1 MWSETRRREWG
12 AAAAG
17 SRQGGRLECGGAM
30 GQRPGRTQ
38 NIASMLVTCAT
49 SQSRGWLKL
58 EAPCQVRQGGGEVCS
73 GARRVQRRRAEGNA
87 GGSCVVAR

>member
-1 MWSETRRREWG
+1 MLRCAWG
-12 AAAAG
+12 AEAARC
-17 SRQGGRLECGGAM
+17 RQGGRLVCGGAM
-30 GQRPGRTQ
+30 GQRPARTP
-38 NIASMLVTCAT
+38 NMRYMLVTRAT